1 MIVEFAD
8 EQDEPASTDELS
20 QLAEVVLVEEGL
32 DGGAVVA
39 ITLIDDTEIA
49 RLNERYLGKSG
60 PTDVLSF
67 PIEDAAPG
75 RPPLAAPNG
84 PPVTVGDVFIAPA
97 VVRANAQRRGVAYE
111 DEIAL
116 MVVHGLL
123 HLLGWDHVEDG
134 DAEAMEKR
142 EAELLKMVGRE
153 RP

>member
-1 MIVEFAD
+1 VIIELSD
-8 EQDEPASTDELS
+8 EQGEPAPVDELIR
-20 QLAEVVLVEEGL
+20 LAEIVLKSEGL
-32 DGGAVVA
+32 DDATSVA
-39 ITLIDDTEIA
+39 ISLVGESTMAE
-49 RLNERYLGKSG
+49 LNERHFGKSG

-75 RPPLAAPNG
+75 EPPMPHPDG
-84 PPVTVGDVFIAPA
+84 PPTQLGDVFIAPS
-97 VVRANAQRRGVAYE
+97 VVRANAARNEVGYE

-123 HLLGWDHVEDG
+123 HLLGWDHVNDK

-142 EAELLKMVGRE
+142 EAELFRLIGRE